1 MSTLRLR
8 QDGVNFHAFLISTG
22 HANNANQI
30 DVQCEDGRAA
40 PLEEP
45 HTHRATPSSAA
56 DRRLL
61 SSVSFSRCKDA
72 SWLKFR
78 QAPMLHVAK
87 CSELGQA
94 WPFESLA
101 QVTLDE
107 ALQCWAQGPA
117 TWSNDQLIATPL
129 ERKDLREI
137 EPMKEDCL
145 QQILD
150 LVRPTF
156 RDKLRSPAS
165 PQRVS
170 LDLVGSYLPWPRILA
185 AHEKMPQ
192 IIGSGLV
199 SFRLMMDWNI
209 LDQQG
214 PSGLFLTRTLS
225 TVFAMLEYHHR
236 ATWFGQD
243 MVAMSP
249 FEVAT
254 WERKGRLP
262 DTLASRLSAQM
273 GRDHGPK
280 GPVAA
285 EGWVAGKVE
294 RFQGPYKFL
303 SNFFW
308 SELDFQ
314 GLRYPSVEHAFQAA
328 KLVENQQRVAYGF
341 TSPSLSFGEAKRL
354 GRQVA
359 LRKDWKEIREEVMA
373 ECLLAKFENPD
384 LRKQLLSTGDRELV
398 DGHSGSPDL
407 IWGYH
412 IPSKKGENRLGILLM
427 ELRSKLSRPLVQSK
441 TKPPSTASEQ
451 TVALFHLDWPVKCL
465 HDGLPAP
472 YAACIQRIAT
482 EASLAGSCVVLPR
495 RKICIALCGQLRD
508 LDAWEQRLRSEHVDV
523 NRRGRPCRERM
534 LVQLLRSGSK
544 GGPPEGSE
552 TGGRSS
558 DNFTQEEVQDW
569 PSLCKS
575 LASALGLATSIVSDA
590 LGPEVPE
597 LPCGPVQYVDG
608 RRAVWLDG
616 HRYALCLN
624 EGLVNEMP
632 EALLGRVEAQVPLG
646 QGEETALGVPSQ
658 KPSIFGGKFARALRG
673 LLREEECQ
681 RLIELSEK
689 EGYGLAGSRG
699 FNPFTRFAQRCLLD
713 APLVAEALTWRLW
726 QLLPQEYPPSSGQR
740 LLGVNKRLRFLKYG
754 PGMHHADHTD
764 CAHEDEQSRSFLTVQ
779 LYLNSGFGGGRTT
792 FISDGLV
799 PIEPTTG
806 GAIVFDHELYHRGG
820 MVTSGLKY
828 ALRMDV
834 SYEKVQGKSIW
845 QQVPQDHAADERR
858 KSRTETRSLVLAMPA
873 VGVNMEAARPW
884 FMELNERVKRRQHAE
899 ESEKAERVPRDRK
912 PQQDGPVP
920 VLVRGRRWSRSP
932 DLAHL
937 GPWLI

>member
-1 MSTLRLR
+1 MS
-8 QDGVNFHAFLISTG
+8 
-22 HANNANQI
+22 
-30 DVQCEDGRAA
+30 GR
-40 PLEEP
+40 
-45 HTHRATPSSAA
+45 R
-56 DRRLL
+56 
-61 SSVSFSRCKDA
+61 
-72 SWLKFR
+72 SW
-78 QAPMLHVAK
+78 
-87 CSELGQA
+87 
-94 WPFESLA
+94 
-101 QVTLDE
+101 
-107 ALQCWAQGPA
+107 
-117 TWSNDQLIATPL
+117 
-129 ERKDLREI
+129 RKDRHE
-137 EPMKEDCL
+137 
-145 QQILD
+145 
-150 LVRPTF
+150 
-156 RDKLRSPAS
+156 S
-165 PQRVS
+165 QR
-170 LDLVGSYLPWPRILA
+170 
-185 AHEKMPQ
+185 
-192 IIGSGLV
+192 
-199 SFRLMMDWNI
+199 
-209 LDQQG
+209 
-214 PSGLFLTRTLS
+214 
-225 TVFAMLEYHHR
+225 
-236 ATWFGQD
+236 
-243 MVAMSP
+243 
-249 FEVAT
+249 
-254 WERKGRLP
+254 
-262 DTLASRLSAQM
+262 
-273 GRDHGPK
+273 RDHGPK

-858 KSRTETRSLVLAMPA
+858 KSRSSSASRGSD
-873 VGVNMEAARPW
+873 
-884 FMELNERVKRRQHAE
+884 ER
-899 ESEKAERVPRDRK
+899 
-912 PQQDGPVP
+912 
-920 VLVRGRRWSRSP
+920 
-932 DLAHL
+932 
-937 GPWLI
+937 